1 MQRLPNDRPID
12 VEIIMRRTTV
22 VLLAG
27 LVLAFTGRTISAHH
41 AFAAEFDVNKPV
53 TLRGTVTKVE
63 LINPHGWLHVDVAGP
78 DGKMTNWAIET
89 TGPNQ
94 LLRRGWRK
102 ETVQIGFE
110 VVVQGF
116 QARDG
121 SPTANGTSVTL
132 PNGQK
137 LFLSSAG
144 TGAPEEQPKKN

>member
-1 MQRLPNDRPID
+1 
-12 VEIIMRRTTV
+12 MRRATV
-22 VLLAG
+22 VLIAG
-27 LVLAFTGRTISAHH
+27 LALALVGRAASAHH

-53 TLRGTVTKVE
+53 TLKGKVTKVE
-63 LINPHGWLHVDVAGP
+63 LINPHGWLYIDVVGP
-78 DGKMTNWAIET
+78 DGTVTNWAVET

-102 ETVQIGFE
+102 ETVQIGFD
-110 VVVQGF
+110 VIVQGYS
-116 QARDG
+116 ARDG

-137 LFLSSAG
+137 LFLSSTG

>member
-1 MQRLPNDRPID
+1 
-12 VEIIMRRTTV
+12 MRSKIFVPLASLALLLVATV
-22 VLLAG
+22 V
-27 LVLAFTGRTISAHH
+27 FAHH

-63 LINPHGWLHVDVAGP
+63 LINPHGWLHVDVPAP

-116 QARDG
+116 QA
-121 SPTANGTSVTL
+121 
-132 PNGQK
+132 
-137 LFLSSAG
+137 
-144 TGAPEEQPKKN
+144 